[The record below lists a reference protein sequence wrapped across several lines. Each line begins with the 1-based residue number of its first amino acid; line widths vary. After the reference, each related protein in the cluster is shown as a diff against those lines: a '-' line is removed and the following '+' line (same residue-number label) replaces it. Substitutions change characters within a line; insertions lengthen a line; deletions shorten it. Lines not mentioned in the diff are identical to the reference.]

1 VSGEWYLETPGQD
14 KDQKLYTDVEVLDH
28 AKNQLLTQVGRGTPM
43 GQLLRRY
50 WMPIAAVSEFDNI
63 SIKPVRLMGEDLT
76 LYKDLSGAF
85 GLIDRHCPH
94 RRADLSYGFVEQCGL
109 RCNYHGWRF
118 DETGQC
124 VEQPWEDVAA
134 PEARFRDKIHIKAYP
149 VETKAG
155 LIWAYLGPQP
165 APLVPD
171 WEPFS
176 WQNGFVQIVFANVPC
191 NWLQC
196 QENSIDP
203 LHFEWMHMNWSVR
216 LGLDGKDARTGPY
229 SPRHLKLEFEEFDY
243 GFVYRRLREGMAE
256 SDSMWTTGRVCLWPN
271 ALFPGDHFEWRVPVD
286 DENTL
291 SVTWSFTRVPRE
303 QEPYKQKSIPAWHGP
318 VKDENGKLI
327 TSHVMNQ
334 DFVAW
339 IGQGTIADRTQEH
352 LGTGDR
358 GVILLRKQL
367 LDDLAAI
374 EKGEDPKGVIRDP
387 QVNFCVPLPVA
398 ERLYLTGSLS
408 REELLKHPIL
418 GKQYQYEGGYPFQAG
433 QPENV
438 RVAYAEAMGISD

>member
-1 VSGEWYLETPGQD
+1 M
-14 KDQKLYTDVEVLDH
+14 LDH
-28 AKNQLLTQVGRGTPM
+28 AKNQLLTQVGRETPM

-50 WMPIAAVSEFDNI
+50 WMPIAAVSDFDSI

-76 LYKDLSGAF
+76 LYKDLNGAF

-118 DETGQC
+118 DQTGRC

-134 PEARFRDKIHIKAYP
+134 PEARFKDKIHIKAYP
-149 VETKAG
+149 VEVKGG
-155 LIWAYLGPQP
+155 LLWAYLGPQP
-165 APLVPD
+165 SPLVPD

-176 WQNGFVQIVFANVPC
+176 WQNGFVQIVFADVPC

-203 LHFEWMHMNWSVR
+203 LHFEWMHMNWSMR
-216 LGLDGKDARTGPY
+216 LGDKLGPY

-243 GFVYRRLREGMAE
+243 GFVYRRLREGMKE
-256 SDSMWTTGRVCLWPN
+256 SDSMWTTGRACLWPN

-291 SVTWSFTRVPRE
+291 SVTWAFTRVPRE
-303 QEPYKQKSIPAWHGP
+303 QEPYAQGRIPAWHGP
-318 VKDENGKLI
+318 VRGADGRLI
-327 TSHVMNQ
+327 SSHVMNQ

-358 GVILLRKQL
+358 GVILLRQRF

-374 EKGEDPKGVIRDP
+374 GRREDPKGVIRDP
-387 QVNFCVPLPVA
+387 AVNVCVPLPVA
-398 ERLYLTGSLS
+398 ERRYLTGSLS
-408 REELLKHPIL
+408 REELLKHPVL
-418 GKQYQYEGGYPFQAG
+418 GKQYEGEYPFQAG
-433 QPENV
+433 QPDQV
-438 RVAYAEAMGISD
+438 RQAYAQAMGI

>member
-1 VSGEWYLETPGQD
+1 M
-14 KDQKLYTDVEVLDH
+14 LDH
-28 AKNQLLTQVGRGTPM
+28 AKNQLLTQVGPETPI

-50 WMPIAAVSEFDNI
+50 WMPIAAVSEFDSR

-76 LYKDLSGAF
+76 LYKDLSGAW

-94 RRADLSYGFVEQCGL
+94 RRADLSYGYVEACGL

-118 DETGQC
+118 DHTGQC
-124 VEQPWEDVAA
+124 VEQPFEDISA
-134 PEARFRDKIHIKAYP
+134 PDARFKDKIHIKAYP
-149 VETKAG
+149 VEARAG
-155 LIWAYLGPQP
+155 LLWAYLGPQP

-176 WQNGFVQIVFANVPC
+176 WENGFVQIVFADVPC

-216 LGLDGKDARTGPY
+216 LNDRLGPY

-243 GFVYRRLREGMAE
+243 GFLYRRIREGMSE
-256 SDSMWTTGRVCLWPN
+256 SDPMWSTGRVCLWPN

-291 SVTWSFTRVPRE
+291 SVTWAFTRVPRE
-303 QEPYKQKSIPAWHGP
+303 CEPYVQQSIPAWHGP
-318 VKDENGKLI
+318 VKDAETGRWI
-327 TSHVMNQ
+327 SSHIMNQ

-352 LGTGDR
+352 LGIGDR
-358 GVILLRKQL
+358 GVILLRQRF
-367 LDDLAAI
+367 LDDLSAMA
-374 EKGEDPKGVIRDP
+374 KGKDPKAIVRNPAANVRI
-387 QVNFCVPLPVA
+387 PLPVA
-398 ERLYLTGSLS
+398 ERRYLTQSLS
-408 REELLKHPIL
+408 REEFLKHPVL
-418 GKQYQYEGGYPFQAG
+418 GKQYEGEYPFQAG
-433 QPENV
+433 QPDEV
-438 RVAYAEAMGISD
+438 RQAYAKAMGI